1 MRFPII
7 PYRLRR
13 LYFAIILQLTSLIS
27 ILVIIII
34 IFFLVISINMYSS
47 LNSKLQT
54 EKEET
59 EKVRLRKET
68 LEQSANLIKNE
79 IDEANTL
86 FTMLIPD
93 KEDFFTIINAIEVI
107 SKKSGFIITEYS
119 VNLSDSSQEKLSI
132 SVSGTGDSNTFVN
145 FLDSYAFS
153 GGRFTTV
160 IQLNFYNNKVGV
172 VNDVVPKL
180 TKQDFEFF
188 NRIKNKVSFN
198 LIPVASDE
206 GKLDLN
212 YETKENPF

>member
-1 MRFPII
+1 
-7 PYRLRR
+7 
-13 LYFAIILQLTSLIS
+13 
-27 ILVIIII
+27 
-34 IFFLVISINMYSS
+34 MYSS

-153 GGRFTTV
+153 GGRFTTSEKIEFTSSQFKSTV